1 MNHIL
6 FLMETKDLL
15 CSRQEH
21 IPGSLVLSQYSKPQR
36 PFQGTAPVGGE
47 QSFVRFRLCTPTCS
61 HLSVISF
68 QLFSSEY
75 FQNLGNYQC
84 QFPLKNKCLKN
95 VDLFFFFLAAEPN
108 KISSR
113 KRQNLSISKIL
124 VTTGFFFFLWDC
136 FISACAPEKNGKC
149 SLRAEDSGTLY
160 ERMSLYG
167 LCCL

>member
-47 QSFVRFRLCTPTCS
+47 QSFVRFHLCTPTRS

-95 VDLFFFFLAAEPN
+95 VDLFFFFW
-108 KISSR
+108 
-113 KRQNLSISKIL
+113 QLSQIKSLISKETKFVYIQDF
-124 VTTGFFFFLWDC
+124 GHYRIFFFPVGLFHICL
-136 FISACAPEKNGKC
+136 C
-149 SLRAEDSGTLY
+149 S
-160 ERMSLYG
+160 
-167 LCCL
+167 